1 MCVCV
6 CVCVCVCMC
15 VCVCVCVCGKR
26 FTEIFRQVNY
36 ACCNKIFLSNIIVSN
51 IFQILYAVREAKF

>member
-1 MCVCV
+1 M
-6 CVCVCVCMC
+6 
-15 VCVCVCVCGKR
+15 CVCVCVCGKR

-36 ACCNKIFLSNIIVSN
+36 ASCNKIFLSNTIVSN